1 MRGRDCDNRIKLLD
15 HTGDAAFL
23 VTADN
28 QADLLKHSVIALMCL
43 MGIRRGG
50 KTRFLEKITVNGQ
63 KFEENIISVLNR
75 ILVILETDSIAA
87 VESRNVS
94 VTGNTISLELFGR
107 RIRPVSIKGEVI
119 KAVTYHDLNYS
130 ENPYSIR
137 ITVDL

>member
-1 MRGRDCDNRIKLLD
+1 MMGIDCGSHIKLLD

-23 VTADN
+23 VTADTRE
-28 QADLLKHSVIALMCL
+28 DLLKHSVIALMCL

-50 KTRFLEKITVNGQ
+50 ETKFLEKVTLNGP

-75 ILVILETDSIAA
+75 ILVILEIDSIAA
-87 VESRNVS
+87 VETRNVS
-94 VTGNTISLELFGR
+94 VKDNAISLELFGR